1 MHPHSWVA
9 IVTLVSLL
17 VYVWMALGVGGAR
30 KKSGIDAPTMTG
42 DPELE
47 RHIRVQA
54 NTLEWLP
61 IFLPSLWL
69 FAIYWNDLIAT
80 ILGVIWIFGRIIY
93 ALGYAAGPASARPA
107 SSSRPW
113 RPRSCCSAPWD
124 GSSGCWRSSAPDH
137 RQPTLV
143 GWRAEAFGLI
153 L

>member
-17 VYVWMALGVGGAR
+17 VYIWMALGVVGAR
-30 KKSGIDAPTMTG
+30 KKSGINAPTMTG

-47 RHIRVQA
+47 RRIRVQS

-80 ILGVIWIFGRIIY
+80 ILGVIWIFGRIVY
-93 ALGYAAGPASARPA
+93 ALGYAAGAEKREVGFIIQGLATAILLFGALGRVI
-107 SSSRPW
+107 W
-113 RPRSCCSAPWD
+113 M
-124 GSSGCWRSSAPDH
+124 
-137 RQPTLV
+137 LV
-143 GWRAEAFGLI
+143 VIGA
-153 L
+153 